1 MATEQ
6 EPGPSVLVL
15 PNGPVRPSEAAA
27 LRVSLNLLPEPAM
40 VFAID
45 GTILQ
50 ANASALSLL
59 EGVESELIGKSI
71 YSLCSIGP
79 EKNREVAAH
88 LGRGATIRFEMDFRT
103 LKGHSRRVDSI
114 NMPVVTVAG
123 KVESVIGFARDISE
137 RKRVENE
144 RAMMAAVVESSGD
157 AIMTMALDGT
167 ITSWN
172 RRAEE
177 LFGFTQAAAIGLP
190 FLIMVPPEK
199 RPLAMSMVEEIK
211 ANRERAINFE
221 GPALRSD
228 GGVIEILTTLFGIY
242 NREGKLLGLSSIM
255 RDITERKRAESAQR
269 MLAAIVNAS
278 EDAIVSL
285 ALDNRIDSWNS
296 GAEKLFGVA
305 PENALGRNMLELV
318 PPQDHARIGDA
329 LAELSRTGKPSSFRL
344 HSSRKDGAAF
354 DMWVN
359 LFPIYDASGKLSA
372 VGGIG
377 RDVADLV
384 KLRNEDAA
392 LATIVTASQD
402 AIIGFSKELKITIWN
417 PAAEKLY
424 GFTATEAIGR
434 GFDLFVPPGELASAV
449 EADRRVLETGEPITF
464 QQRAQK
470 KDGEWFVSQVNI
482 FPIRD
487 AAGRIVAGA
496 GIGRDIT
503 GLLKLESQQAL
514 LAAIVE
520 SSDDAIISLSPE
532 FKIMT
537 WNKGAQNLFGFT
549 AAEAIGKTNL
559 ELYVPAE
566 DRELVKG
573 WMQDDFA
580 AIIRNAAFVRRFDWL
595 GKKND
600 GTAVDVGLV
609 VSGIHDARGDLIGL
623 SLMMRDIT
631 ERNRAESEK
640 AVFAA
645 IVDAS
650 HDAIIKCVS

>member
-1 MATEQ
+1 
-6 EPGPSVLVL
+6 
-15 PNGPVRPSEAAA
+15 
-27 LRVSLNLLPEPAM
+27 
-40 VFAID
+40 
-45 GTILQ
+45 
-50 ANASALSLL
+50 
-59 EGVESELIGKSI
+59 
-71 YSLCSIGP
+71 
-79 EKNREVAAH
+79 
-88 LGRGATIRFEMDFRT
+88 
-103 LKGHSRRVDSI
+103 
-114 NMPVVTVAG
+114 
-123 KVESVIGFARDISE
+123 
-137 RKRVENE
+137 
-144 RAMMAAVVESSGD
+144 
-157 AIMTMALDGT
+157 
-167 ITSWN
+167 
-172 RRAEE
+172 
-177 LFGFTQAAAIGLP
+177 
-190 FLIMVPPEK
+190 
-199 RPLAMSMVEEIK
+199 MVEEIK
-211 ANRERAINFE
+211 ANRERVINFE

-228 GGVIEILTTLFGIY
+228 GGVIEILMTLFGIY
-242 NREGKLLGLSSIM
+242 NREGKAVGPFFDHCAISLNA
-255 RDITERKRAESAQR
+255 KRAESAQR

-318 PPQDHARIGDA
+318 PPQEHARVGDA

-402 AIIGFSKELKITIWN
+402 AIIGFSEELKITIWN
-417 PAAEKLY
+417 PAAERLY

-434 GFDLFVPPGELASAV
+434 GFDLFVPPEELASAL
-449 EADRRVLETGEPITF
+449 EADRSVLETGEPFTL
-464 QQRAQK
+464 QRRAQM
-470 KDGEWFVSQVNI
+470 KDGTWFVALVNI

-487 AAGRIVAGA
+487 AAGEIIAGA

-549 AAEAIGKTNL
+549 AKPKRSGRPTWSFMSRPKTEN
-559 ELYVPAE
+559 
-566 DRELVKG
+566 
-573 WMQDDFA
+573 W
-580 AIIRNAAFVRRFDWL
+580 
-595 GKKND
+595 
-600 GTAVDVGLV
+600 
-609 VSGIHDARGDLIGL
+609 
-623 SLMMRDIT
+623 
-631 ERNRAESEK
+631 
-640 AVFAA
+640 
-645 IVDAS
+645 
-650 HDAIIKCVS
+650 